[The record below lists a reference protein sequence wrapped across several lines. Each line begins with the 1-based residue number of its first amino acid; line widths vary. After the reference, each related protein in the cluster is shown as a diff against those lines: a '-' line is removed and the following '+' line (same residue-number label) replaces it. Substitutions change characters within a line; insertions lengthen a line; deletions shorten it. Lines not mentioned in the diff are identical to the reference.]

1 MIKSALLALALTLPA
16 LAAPAPEYR
25 AFWVDT
31 FNSHFGARA
40 DVTRILDAALASNA
54 NAVFVQVRRRGDAWY
69 LDAKEP
75 LPDVEGFGEPDASGR
90 PTYDPL
96 RDLIT
101 QAHSLGIEVHAF
113 TIVGSVWRD
122 DRPPSQPSH
131 VFNQHI
137 WDAAA
142 NAPYR
147 DARQWAT
154 RALPHKARGTSW
166 DGQRFGRE
174 WYIDLGHPDAEAYTV
189 DVLTHLVAR
198 YELDGIHLDRIR
210 YPESP
215 LDKGGANVGYNAVSV
230 ARFRKRYGDT
240 ASYDA
245 DGQPR
250 STDRLW
256 SQWRRD
262 QVTAFLRRLYI
273 NVKAVRPSIRVSAAT
288 ICYGQG
294 PNASG
299 GFHHTDAWSYVFQDW
314 KGWAEE
320 GLLDV
325 LAPMDYKREAVKAQA
340 AQFDD
345 WSRFTAATARDNGRL
360 GVVGIGA
367 YLNTA
372 LHSVRQIRRA
382 TGSGADGVIFF
393 SLGGVTRSGDADA
406 YFAVLR
412 DGAFSRPVPTP
423 PLRTRGG
430 HAMGFLHHADGSPV
444 DGGTVA
450 IENVSTHATRTATT
464 DGGGFWGAVHVP
476 AGSYRATVTIDNV
489 RKTATFVINDDA
501 VTNVAMP

>member
-1 MIKSALLALALTLPA
+1 MLKSALLAIL
-16 LAAPAPEYR
+16 LAAPAFGAAAPEYR

-31 FNSHFGARA
+31 FNSGFATRG
-40 DVTRILDAALASNA
+40 DVERIVDAALASNA

-69 LDAKEP
+69 LDAREP
-75 LPDVEGFGEPDASGR
+75 LPEVDRFGEPDATGR

-96 RDLIT
+96 RDLIR

-113 TIVGSVWRD
+113 AIVGSVWRD
-122 DRPPSQPSH
+122 DRPPIHPSH
-131 VFNQHI
+131 VFLQHV
-137 WDAAA
+137 WDPVA

-147 DARQWAT
+147 DGRQWAT
-154 RALPHKARGTSW
+154 RALPRSARGTSY

-174 WYIDLGHPDAEAYTV
+174 WYIDFGHPEAAAYTV

-210 YPESP
+210 YPEAP
-215 LDKGGANVGYNAVSV
+215 LDRGGANVGYNAVSV
-230 ARFRKRYGDT
+230 ARFRARYGDK

-245 DGQPR
+245 DGRPR
-250 STDRLW
+250 TTDPLW

-262 QVTAFLRRLYI
+262 QVTSFLRRLYI

-288 ICYGQG
+288 ICYGRG
-294 PNASG
+294 PLASG
-299 GFHHTDAWSYVFQDW
+299 GFRNTDAYGYVFQDW
-314 KGWAEE
+314 EGWAKE
-320 GLLDV
+320 GLLDL

-360 GVVGIGA
+360 GVIGIGA

-372 LHSVRQIRRA
+372 SHSVRQIRRA

-393 SLGGVTRSGDADA
+393 SLGGVAKTADVDA

-412 DGAFSRPVPTP
+412 DGVFPMPAPTP
-423 PLRTRGG
+423 PVRIGGG
-430 HAMGFLHHADGSPV
+430 HATGFVRRANGTPV
-444 DGGTVA
+444 DGGTVS
-450 IENVSTHATRTATT
+450 IENLATHAARTAIT
-464 DGGGFWGAVHVP
+464 DGGGFWGAVHLP
-476 AGSYRATVTIDNV
+476 AGSYRATAKVDGSDRV
-489 RKTATFVINDDA
+489 ATFAIADGA
-501 VTNVAMP
+501 VTTVLLP